1 MRRFII
7 LLAAILLLPIL
18 GMAEENTPSCTV
30 LYAQKG
36 DDAVHYEASI
46 VTCSPLDNYVWISVR
61 VSYIGIVNFEVTDI
75 NVYINDE
82 PAQQLI
88 RLSFN
93 TFCGMIEMKLDQLKS
108 VRIAPVGTTAY
119 AVKTIIE
126 ELPSYIID
134 LSDFKNIGGAA
145 Q

>member
-1 MRRFII
+1 MIRFII

-18 GMAEENTPSCTV
+18 GMAEESTPSYTV

-36 DDAVHYEASI
+36 DDAFNYEASI
-46 VTCSPLDNYVWISVR
+46 ATCSPLDNYVWISVR

-88 RLSFN
+88 RLSFR
-93 TFCGMIEMKLDQLKS
+93 LWQ
-108 VRIAPVGTTAY
+108 RPVH
-119 AVKTIIE
+119 
-126 ELPSYIID
+126 S
-134 LSDFKNIGGAA
+134 
-145 Q
+145 